1 VLKQFNDDS
10 NDNCPHIIDLP
21 QQLILKLLLL

>member
-10 NDNCPHIIDLP
+10 NNNSIY
-21 QQLILKLLLL
+21 